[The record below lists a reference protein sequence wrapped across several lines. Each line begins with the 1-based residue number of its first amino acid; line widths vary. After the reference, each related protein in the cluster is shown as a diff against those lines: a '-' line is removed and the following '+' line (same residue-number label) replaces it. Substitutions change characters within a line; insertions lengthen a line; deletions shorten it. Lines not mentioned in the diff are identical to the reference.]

1 MIKTEIQA
9 TQASEDEFAMEKS
22 VILLEFLSSCLDN
35 GKHVCFFSPWLIYSG
50 YSTCSVFR
58 KWVWAGWKEPS
69 FQPFDCVDLIRLY
82 IIQKLQQYK

>member
-35 GKHVCFFSPWLIYSG
+35 GKHVCFFFPL
-50 YSTCSVFR
+50 
-58 KWVWAGWKEPS
+58 
-69 FQPFDCVDLIRLY
+69 VDILRI
-82 IIQKLQQYK
+82 